1 MIQCESVAS
10 VSSTL
15 AAQALVAAL
24 CLSSPDRQALARWT
38 ELSDPWAARTTTRH
52 FNGFSVAHF
61 LQMLLLFANTRALC
75 GPPPKGRQGKG
86 PAEST
91 ALLTFYS

>member
-1 MIQCESVAS
+1 MVRCESVAC
-10 VSSTL
+10 VSWTL

-24 CLSSPDRQALARWT
+24 CLRALIDKPSHAGRSCRILGRP
-38 ELSDPWAARTTTRH
+38 ERLQLNA
-52 FNGFSVAHF
+52 FSVAHF
-61 LQMLLLFANTRALC
+61 LQMLFANTRALC
-75 GPPPKGRQGKG
+75 GPQPEDRQGKG